1 MLGIHF
7 LFFLLLFVT
16 GDTILSRGTNLNGLY
31 YLFHFIHNVVISF
44 LTFHNVVDS
53 FDMKLQGE
61 GRLNDYVLP
70 LIYSLHCYH
79 IVSYS
84 NYFRTDDWL
93 HHILSMGIAVPL
105 TLWLFPSKNLLGF
118 SFFFTTGVPGG
129 INYLNLFLYKN
140 DFITKKIQ
148 QRMNVFINSWI
159 RCPGIVMNC
168 AFILQ
173 YLYNSHLSLS
183 IKCYGLVTF
192 AILFWNGVYF
202 QNIVLK
208 SFFSNLNK

>member
-1 MLGIHF
+1 MCTNVIFFF
-7 LFFLLLFVT
+7 LFFVSVDSF
-16 GDTILSRGTNLNGLY
+16 LSKTTNLKGLY
-31 YLFHFIHNVVISF
+31 YLFHFLHNVVISF
-44 LTFHNVVDS
+44 LTFHNVMES
-53 FDMKLQGE
+53 FDTKLQGQ
-61 GRLNDYVLP
+61 GHLNPCVLP
-70 LIYSLHCYH
+70 LIYALHSYH

-84 NYFRTDDWL
+84 NYFRLDDWM

-118 SFFFTTGVPGG
+118 SFFFTTGLPGG
-129 INYLNLFLYKN
+129 INYFNLFLYKN
-140 DFITKKIQ
+140 NWLTKQKQ
-148 QRMNVFINSWI
+148 QRVNVFINSWI

-173 YLYNSHLSLS
+173 YLYQSHLS
-183 IKCYGLVTF
+183 CWMNMYGLVTF
-192 AILFWNGVYF
+192 VILFWNGVYF

>member
-1 MLGIHF
+1 MSLIVF
-7 LFFLLLFVT
+7 LFFLLFVT
-16 GDTILSRGTNLNGLY
+16 GDTLLSRVTNLKGLY
-31 YLFHFIHNVVISF
+31 YLFHFIHNVAISF
-44 LTFHNVVDS
+44 LTFHNVVES
-53 FDMKLQGE
+53 FDMKRQAG
-61 GRLNDYVLP
+61 GYLNDYVLP

-84 NYFRTDDWL
+84 NYFRSDDWM
-93 HHILSMGIAVPL
+93 HHILSMGVAVPL

-118 SFFFTTGVPGG
+118 SFFFTTGIPGG

-140 DFITKKIQ
+140 DWMTKQKQ
-148 QRMNVFINSWI
+148 QRINVFISSWI

-173 YLYNSHLSLS
+173 YLYNSQLSFLMNF
-183 IKCYGLVTF
+183 YGLVTF

-208 SFFSNLNK
+208 SFFSKFK